1 MVVGNGLIAKAFK
14 SYLEKDD
21 VIIFA
26 SGVSNSSISEED
38 IFSFQRE
45 KDLIS
50 EYLKYEDKKFIYF
63 STCSISDNSKVT
75 PYIKHKIEMENLIES
90 NHNNYLIFRLPIVI
104 GISDNNN
111 TFFNN
116 IKSKILKGDTINIFK
131 KVSRYI
137 IDVDDLS
144 NILPTFIESDKN
156 IIINVCFNNK
166 EFVSNIIETMED
178 ILCKKCDKIFKD
190 VGYNSDIYNE
200 YFISKLES
208 ISYKFDNNYN
218 INLLKKYCIK

>member
-26 SGVSNSSISEED
+26 SGVSNSSISEEESL
-38 IFSFQRE
+38 SFQRE
-45 KDLIS
+45 KDLIN
-50 EYLKYEDKKFIYF
+50 EYLKYGDKKLIYF

-75 PYIKHKIEMENLIES
+75 PYIKHKIEMEKLIES

-116 IKSKILKGDTINIFK
+116 IKSKILRNEIITIYKNI
-131 KVSRYI
+131 SRYI

-156 IIINVCFNNK
+156 RIINVCFNNK
-166 EFVSNIIETMED
+166 EFVFNIIETMEN
-178 ILCKKCDKIFKD
+178 ILSKKCDKIFKD
-190 VGYNSDIYNE
+190 IGYNSDIDNE
-200 YFISKLES
+200 YFVSKLES
-208 ISYKFDNNYN
+208 INYKFDINYN
-218 INLLKKYCIK
+218 ANLLKKYCIK